1 MAAEYSGNT
10 VKKGTT
16 KHCCWGNCTYD
27 SRYPD
32 KFLPGTYFIPFPK
45 VGKIKDSM
53 TQWEKN
59 RQSGRTER
67 AKQWIRA
74 CGRKDF
80 GIENITKDTYICS
93 NHFVGGSGPTEA
105 DPHPLLATLTEEE
118 INKKL
123 SRKRKQPKSREPLNP
138 TKRKKKKTVA
148 TNIQPNNISTDE
160 ANENILIED
169 ADTPVVD
176 IYKDTGT
183 NTADPIVK
191 QNVDMATQ
199 TEADK
204 LAVAGRIDNIILKN
218 QLSLIKTEQNLLTPQ
233 QSSNPMDVN
242 VILRSEKETK
252 YFIGLTPKH
261 FLDLYNFLGDAKF
274 HLNYWN
280 STSNNNGSSTS
291 KCSLSV
297 TQQLFISLMEIT
309 TWVQHFYPCTFLW
322 CK

>member
-1 MAAEYSGNT
+1 MAAEYSEST
-10 VKKGTT
+10 IKKGTT
-16 KHCCWGNCTYD
+16 KHCCWGNCTND

-45 VGKIKDSM
+45 VGKIKESM

-59 RQSGRTER
+59 RQSERTER
-67 AKQWIRA
+67 AKQWIHA

-148 TNIQPNNISTDE
+148 TNIQPDNISTDE
-160 ANENILIED
+160 ANENIIIED

-176 IYKDTGT
+176 TYKDTGT
-183 NTADPIVK
+183 NTDPIVK
-191 QNVDMATQ
+191 QNVDVATQ
-199 TEADK
+199 TEAETSW
-204 LAVAGRIDNIILKN
+204 
-218 QLSLIKTEQNLLTPQ
+218 QLLVVLT
-233 QSSNPMDVN
+233 
-242 VILRSEKETK
+242 T
-252 YFIGLTPKH
+252 
-261 FLDLYNFLGDAKF
+261 
-274 HLNYWN
+274 
-280 STSNNNGSSTS
+280 
-291 KCSLSV
+291 
-297 TQQLFISLMEIT
+297 LF
-309 TWVQHFYPCTFLW
+309 
-322 CK
+322 